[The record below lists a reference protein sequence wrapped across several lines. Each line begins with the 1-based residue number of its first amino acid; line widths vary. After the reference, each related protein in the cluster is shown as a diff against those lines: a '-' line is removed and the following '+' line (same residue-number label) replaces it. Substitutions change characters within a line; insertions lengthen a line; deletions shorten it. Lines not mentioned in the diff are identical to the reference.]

1 MMVGRTIGPYSII
14 AKLGEGGMGA
24 VFRARDTQLGRDVAL
39 KLLPGSFSQDPD
51 RVTRFARE
59 AQVLASLNHPNVA
72 TIYGLERLDGHQVI
86 VMELVE
92 GSTLE
97 ERLARGPLSVEDV
110 RRVGIQIAEA
120 LDAAHER
127 GIVHRDLKPSNVIV
141 RPDGAVKVLDFGLAK
156 TRELAGVGSAP
167 SILPTVTGAAATHAG
182 IILGT
187 APYMSPEQ
195 ARGVAIDRRT
205 DVWALG
211 CLLYESITGSRAFD
225 GPTLSD
231 TIALV
236 LKSDPDWSRIA
247 AGTPPSLTGLIR
259 RCLRKEPRQ
268 RIQSAGEVRLAL
280 EEMDASDGTPAVS
293 RAARTPWL
301 IPGAAA
307 VLFAGA
313 LAAAVYAIRPA
324 RENVAA
330 PGTPVRVSVQLPRNG
345 PVWFDDG
352 VSLAISRDG
361 RRLAWVGGSGSSRR
375 LWIRD
380 IDQLQ
385 GQALEGTEE
394 ASTPFFSPD
403 GEWVA
408 FFTTTE
414 LKKIK
419 LAGGAPITIAVVND
433 RGRGGA
439 WGDDGSIVFASGID
453 APLQRLPASGGSAA
467 AVTRLPEGEVPS
479 HRFPAWVPGRQA
491 LVYAV
496 RHATGASTLSRSS
509 LATVDLSSGTEKPL
523 LDDAEQPTFLPT
535 GDLLFLRNTAIYLVE
550 FDADTLS
557 TRGEPKVVVAG
568 VQFNSNSRSGQYAA
582 GGSRLAYMAG
592 PDSVS
597 ESVNIVEWRG
607 MTGQPRI
614 LIKEPDTYRDLRFS
628 PDGRRLAYAAF
639 PQDAASTDLWVYDLF
654 RDVKMRLAGGP
665 KAAWRPV
672 WSRDGA
678 FIIYADYPGGMKR
691 IRADGSGQPEQ
702 LTTTAQNI
710 TQVPLSISPDGK
722 YLAYHENEVKQHAD
736 IWLLPL
742 EPPAAP
748 WRFFAS
754 AANDTLPMFSPDG
767 RWIAYAS
774 NESGAN
780 ELYVRSF
787 PKADAKWR
795 VSSSGT
801 LDEHAW
807 SRDGK
812 KLFFR
817 SGDGQQ
823 IMSVPI
829 TVTGAMLD
837 IGRAVPIL
845 QLQSE
850 DYPELSFWGGLSLSP
865 DDQGF
870 ALAKYAEQVV
880 GDRSHLVLMVD
891 WVESIKGNSSGSP
904 IR

>member
-1 MMVGRTIGPYSII
+1 MHPGDTVGPYRVSE
-14 AKLGEGGMGA
+14 KLGEGGMGA
-24 VFRARDTQLGRDVAL
+24 VFRARDTRLGRDVAL
-39 KLLPGSFSQDPD
+39 KLLPDGFSLEPD
-51 RVTRFARE
+51 RVARFARE

-72 TIYGLERLDGHQVI
+72 TIYGLEQLDRHQVI
-86 VMELVE
+86 VMELVD
-92 GSTLE
+92 GDTLE
-97 ERLARGPLSVEDV
+97 ARLARGPLSVEDA

-141 RPDGAVKVLDFGLAK
+141 RPDGTVKVLDFGLAK
-156 TRELAGVGSAP
+156 TQEVASLGSAP
-167 SILPTVTGAAATHAG
+167 SILPTVTGAPVTHAG
-182 IILGT
+182 IVLGT

-195 ARGVAIDRRT
+195 ARGVAVDRRT
-205 DVWALG
+205 DIWALG
-211 CLLYESITGSRAFD
+211 CLLYESITGSRAFP

-236 LKSDPDWSRIA
+236 LKGDPDWSRIPTA
-247 AGTPPSLTGLIR
+247 TPSSLTALIR

-280 EEMDASDGTPAVS
+280 EEMDVSEGTPVS
-293 RAARTPWL
+293 PTARTPWL
-301 IPGAAA
+301 IFGGAT

-313 LAAAVYAIRPA
+313 LAAAAYATRPVHGI
-324 RENVAA
+324 VAS
-330 PGTPVRVSVQLPRNG
+330 PTPVRVSVQLPRHG
-345 PVWFDDG
+345 PLWFDDG

-361 RRLAWVGGSGSSRR
+361 RMFAWVGGSGSSRR
-375 LWIRD
+375 LWIRA

-419 LAGGAPITIAVVND
+419 VAGGAPITIAVVND

-467 AVTRLPEGEVPS
+467 AVTRLPEGEIPS
-479 HRFPAWVPGRQA
+479 HRFPAWIPGRQA
-491 LVYAV
+491 LVYTV
-496 RHATGASTLSRSS
+496 RHATGARTLSRSS
-509 LATVDLSSGTEKPL
+509 LATVDLSAGTEKAL
-523 LDDAEQPTFLPT
+523 LDDAEQPTFLPN
-535 GDLLFLRNTAIYLVE
+535 GDLLFLRNTAIHLVE

-557 TRGEPKVVVAG
+557 TRGEPRVVVEG

-592 PDSVS
+592 PGSSS

-607 MTGQPRI
+607 MTGQARV

-639 PQDAASTDLWVYDLF
+639 PPEAASTDLWVYDLL
-654 RDVKMRLAGGP
+654 RDVKIRLAAGP

-672 WSRDGA
+672 WSRDGT

-710 TQVPLSISPDGK
+710 TQVPLSLSPDGK

-742 EPPAAP
+742 EPPGAP
-748 WRFFAS
+748 LRFFAS
-754 AANDTLPMFSPDG
+754 PANDTLPMFSPDG

-817 SGDGQQ
+817 SGDGQH
-823 IMSVPI
+823 IMTAPI
-829 TVTGAMLD
+829 TVTDATLD
-837 IGRAVPIL
+837 VGRAVPIL

-891 WVESIKGNSSGSP
+891 WVDSVKRGSTASP
-904 IR
+904 LR